1 MLCLGRGMCVYVRG
15 VRGPGLPRGARL
27 RWRMMMMMM
36 LTGQRKEELV
46 VDVVVVV
53 GRSLYAL
60 CVWYVCVCVRER
72 EMV

>member
-1 MLCLGRGMCVYVRG
+1 
-15 VRGPGLPRGARL
+15 
-27 RWRMMMMMM
+27 MMMM